1 MVDFKKT
8 TGNDIVIIC
17 IAVKLRFDEM
27 VHLRRDEAENRKRL
41 TSDPPLLSSFRGL
54 TPALHPFLVITTN
67 TDFLLIVIGDKWAS
81 LKRFGVPCNKQFGT
95 AGYNWSKLNY

>member
-1 MVDFKKT
+1 MVEFKKT

-27 VHLRRDEAENRKRL
+27 VHLRSDEAENRKRL

-67 TDFLLIVIGDKWAS
+67 TDFLLIVIGDK
-81 LKRFGVPCNKQFGT
+81 
-95 AGYNWSKLNY
+95 